1 MGHPNHSEHEVFN
14 NYLCVVPNS
23 HFWTNLNDLIN
34 CIELTKVTK
43 EYLITGLQNT
53 INRGYEISLVGEY
66 KEKSITYSSVNEII
80 DFINSNEY
88 IDRILFLTLNY
99 TITAG
104 FNLTKIKENN
114 G

>member
-1 MGHPNHSEHEVFN
+1 MGYTTHSEHEVFN

-23 HFWTNLNDLIN
+23 HFWTDLNDLVN

-66 KEKSITYSSVNEII
+66 KEKTLTYASVNEII

-99 TITAG
+99 TIAAG
-104 FNLTKIKENN
+104 YNLKKLNDD
-114 G
+114 